1 MGEDSHEVQTSA
13 PSVTV
18 DRKSGAQ
25 LALALTVFALVL
37 TTNAIINES
46 WLTQTSGEELIKT
59 DNFGLL
65 DFNVEQCDGNNCT
78 KQVDSFASAYDNCT
92 KTFEELGFNQNA
104 IDEACSEFNTTH
116 TAGLTATVLLS
127 ISAIT
132 LLVASVFHV
141 RNMVGLTSKIG
152 NIVSISGGALTVL
165 GILTW
170 YTILPDT
177 ESSPEWGQGLWLAI
191 VSGLLAIL
199 AGFSG
204 VLQSWIDGP
213 PRMRAK
219 GVRSDTGMSEFVL
232 KESSCGDQALSI
244 LVDDSLVR
252 VVRIE
257 RRGAS
262 PYVKDVLAAKRDS
275 YTGFSH
281 QRLDWLD
288 DFKGVWWVVSG
299 ACLVSAVMIS
309 NLFLIPFT
317 VGVILVIL
325 QLMDPE
331 RFVIS
336 TSSGNHPFYIN
347 RWRSNREL
355 TNLAMDLVDNAMIS
369 VLRGDELD
377 TTILDSKAEQIS
389 NRFSAM
395 QKKQQQ
401 EDKEANERKA
411 ALLEAANAQVAA
423 PPQQSPPVLQTPA
436 DLPPPPTTTP
446 GQTQESEVE
455 ESPQAMR
462 LRNLQRRRQLRKR
475 HPNRKRMSTLKQ
487 KKHLKQKLYQHLLQ
501 PHKYRLRRLHH
512 HPHKY
517 RLRRLHHHLHNCPR
531 HHRSCHLRRHSCHLH
546 RLSCLRRRHS
556 CLRRRRSCRLHR
568 QLCHH
573 LLGWGCLCR
582 PRHLAQCQRCQSR
595 HKQCRHLQWL
605 SKQLLERTTSLMTR
619 KMTYWEIYLPS

>member
-1 MGEDSHEVQTSA
+1 MGEDSHEVQTPA

-37 TTNAIINES
+37 TTNSIINES
-46 WLTQTSGEELIKT
+46 WLTQTSNEDLVVTE
-59 DNFGLL
+59 NFGLL
-65 DFNVEQCDGNNCT
+65 DFNVELCDGNNCT

-92 KTFEELGFNQNA
+92 EQYRELGLNQSS
-104 IDEACSEFNTTH
+104 IDEKCSDINTKH

-132 LLVASVFHV
+132 LLIASVFHV

-152 NIVSISGGALTVL
+152 NILSTSGGALTVL
-165 GILTW
+165 GILAW

-177 ESSPEWGQGLWLAI
+177 GSSPDWGQGLWLAI
-191 VSGLLAIL
+191 ISGLLAIL

-232 KESSCGDQALSI
+232 KESSCGDQTLSI
-244 LVDDSLVR
+244 LVDDSLIR

-262 PYVKDVLAAKRDS
+262 PYVKDVLAAKRES

-317 VGVILVIL
+317 IGVILVIL

-355 TNLAMDLVDNAMIS
+355 TNLAMDLVDDAMIS

-377 TTILDSKAEQIS
+377 TTILDAKAEQIS

-411 ALLEAANAQVAA
+411 ALLEAANAQVVTT
-423 PPQQSPPVLQTPA
+423 PQQSPPALQTPA

-446 GQTQESEVE
+446 DQAQESEDE
-455 ESPQAMR
+455 ESPQADEIEESTEAEATTEIAPKQEADEPNQVEEAPQTETLPAPPPPTQIPPPPSSPPPSQLPPPPSQLPPPPSQLPPPPSQLPPPPSTMPPSPGMGMPLPPPPSGAMPAMPIPAQTMPPPPVVVQAAPR
-462 LRNLQRRRQLRKR
+462 EDNLSDDEKDD
-475 HPNRKRMSTLKQ
+475 
-487 KKHLKQKLYQHLLQ
+487 
-501 PHKYRLRRLHH
+501 
-512 HPHKY
+512 
-517 RLRRLHHHLHNCPR
+517 
-531 HHRSCHLRRHSCHLH
+531 
-546 RLSCLRRRHS
+546 
-556 CLRRRRSCRLHR
+556 
-568 QLCHH
+568 
-573 LLGWGCLCR
+573 LLGD
-582 PRHLAQCQRCQSR
+582 
-595 HKQCRHLQWL
+595 L
-605 SKQLLERTTSLMTR
+605 SS
-619 KMTYWEIYLPS
+619 

>member
-1 MGEDSHEVQTSA
+1 MGEDSHEVQTPA

-37 TTNAIINES
+37 TTNSIINES
-46 WLTQTSGEELIKT
+46 WLTQTSNEDLVVTE
-59 DNFGLL
+59 NFGLL
-65 DFNVEQCDGNNCT
+65 DFNVELCDGNNCT

-92 KTFEELGFNQNA
+92 EQLEELGLNQSS
-104 IDEACSEFNTTH
+104 IDEACSDINTTH

-132 LLVASVFHV
+132 LLIASVFHV

-152 NIVSISGGALTVL
+152 NIVSTSGGALTVL
-165 GILTW
+165 GILAW
-170 YTILPDT
+170 YAILPDT
-177 ESSPEWGQGLWLAI
+177 GSSPDWGQGLWLAI
-191 VSGLLAIL
+191 ISGLLAIL

-232 KESSCGDQALSI
+232 KESSCGDQTLSI
-244 LVDDSLVR
+244 LVDDSLIR

-262 PYVKDVLAAKRDS
+262 PYVKDVLAAKRES

-317 VGVILVIL
+317 IGVILVIL

-355 TNLAMDLVDNAMIS
+355 TNLAMDLVDDAMIS
-369 VLRGDELD
+369 VLRGNELD
-377 TTILDSKAEQIS
+377 TTILDAKAEQIS

-411 ALLEAANAQVAA
+411 ALLEAANAQVVTT
-423 PPQQSPPVLQTPA
+423 PQQSPPALQTPA

-446 GQTQESEVE
+446 DQAQESEDE
-455 ESPQAMR
+455 ESPQADEIEESTEAEATTEIAPKQEADEPNQVEEAPQTETLPAPPPPTQIPPPPSSPPPSQLPPPPSQLPPPPSQLPPPPSPLPPPPSQLPPPPSQLPPPPSTMPPSPGMGMPLPPPPSGAMPAMPIPAQTMPPPPVVVQAAPR
-462 LRNLQRRRQLRKR
+462 EDNLSDDEKDD
-475 HPNRKRMSTLKQ
+475 
-487 KKHLKQKLYQHLLQ
+487 
-501 PHKYRLRRLHH
+501 
-512 HPHKY
+512 
-517 RLRRLHHHLHNCPR
+517 
-531 HHRSCHLRRHSCHLH
+531 
-546 RLSCLRRRHS
+546 
-556 CLRRRRSCRLHR
+556 
-568 QLCHH
+568 
-573 LLGWGCLCR
+573 LLGD
-582 PRHLAQCQRCQSR
+582 
-595 HKQCRHLQWL
+595 L
-605 SKQLLERTTSLMTR
+605 SS
-619 KMTYWEIYLPS
+619 

>member
-46 WLTQTSGEELIKT
+46 WLTQTSGEELIVT
-59 DNFGLL
+59 GNFGLL
-65 DFNVEQCDGNNCT
+65 DFNVELCDGNNCT

-92 KTFEELGFNQNA
+92 KTFEEFGLNQSA
-104 IDEACSEFNTTH
+104 IDEACSDLNTTH

-177 ESSPEWGQGLWLAI
+177 ESSPDWGQGLWLAI
-191 VSGLLAIL
+191 ISGLLAIL

-317 VGVILVIL
+317 VGVTLVIL

-411 ALLEAANAQVAA
+411 ALLEAANAQVVA

-446 GQTQESEVE
+446 DQTQEPEVE
-455 ESPQAMR
+455 ESPQADEIEESTEAEAITETAPEQETDEHTQAEEAPQTETLPAPPSASQIPPPPSSPPPSQIPPPPSSPPPSQLPPPPSQLPPPPSQMPPPPTQLPPPPSQLPPPPSQLPPPPSTMPPSPGMGMPLPPPPSGAMPAMPIPAQTMPPPPVVVQAAPR
-462 LRNLQRRRQLRKR
+462 EDNLSDDEKDD
-475 HPNRKRMSTLKQ
+475 
-487 KKHLKQKLYQHLLQ
+487 
-501 PHKYRLRRLHH
+501 
-512 HPHKY
+512 
-517 RLRRLHHHLHNCPR
+517 
-531 HHRSCHLRRHSCHLH
+531 
-546 RLSCLRRRHS
+546 
-556 CLRRRRSCRLHR
+556 
-568 QLCHH
+568 
-573 LLGWGCLCR
+573 LLGD
-582 PRHLAQCQRCQSR
+582 
-595 HKQCRHLQWL
+595 L
-605 SKQLLERTTSLMTR
+605 SS
-619 KMTYWEIYLPS
+619 

>member
-37 TTNAIINES
+37 TTNSIINES
-46 WLTQTSGEELIKT
+46 WLTQTSGEELIVT

-92 KTFEELGFNQNA
+92 KTFEELGFNQSA
-104 IDEACSEFNTTH
+104 IDEACSDINTTH

-177 ESSPEWGQGLWLAI
+177 ESSPDWGQGLWLAI
-191 VSGLLAIL
+191 ISGLLAIL

-411 ALLEAANAQVAA
+411 ALLEAANAQVVE

-455 ESPQAMR
+455 ESPQADEIEESTEAEATTETAPEQETDEHTQAEEAPQTETLPAPPSTSQIPPPPSSPPPSQIPPPPSSPPPSQLPPPPSQLPPPPSQLPPPPSQLPPPPSQLPPPPSQLPPPPSTMPPSPGMGMPLPPPPSGAMPAMPIPAQTMPPPPVVVQAAPR
-462 LRNLQRRRQLRKR
+462 EDNLSDDEKDD
-475 HPNRKRMSTLKQ
+475 
-487 KKHLKQKLYQHLLQ
+487 
-501 PHKYRLRRLHH
+501 
-512 HPHKY
+512 
-517 RLRRLHHHLHNCPR
+517 
-531 HHRSCHLRRHSCHLH
+531 
-546 RLSCLRRRHS
+546 
-556 CLRRRRSCRLHR
+556 
-568 QLCHH
+568 
-573 LLGWGCLCR
+573 LLGD
-582 PRHLAQCQRCQSR
+582 
-595 HKQCRHLQWL
+595 L
-605 SKQLLERTTSLMTR
+605 SS
-619 KMTYWEIYLPS
+619 